1 LSKLWNLTPESIA
14 VLRSLFPASGLF
26 TPPAHSDDG
35 SLEEPTIYRDGHLML
50 GIISHEQEGYL
61 DITLEQSAELI
72 PQGFKLHARGAD
84 AI

>member
-1 LSKLWNLTPESIA
+1 MA
-14 VLRSLFPASGLF
+14 
-26 TPPAHSDDG
+26 
-35 SLEEPTIYRDGHLML
+35 HLML